1 MSANAQDII
10 RIAKEFAEEA
20 YWDLQVAKRLIENLK
35 LDTCSTND
43 EVFYIGRRVLYM
55 LQQASEKIAKAFL
68 LAYFKSWIEPLIKT
82 VDKEISKADKN
93 KYAEILELHKKLK
106 SLNDKLKPKKIRHAP
121 HKTFLH
127 VICDIYEVFYKE
139 KNYLIKYVQFIFD
152 EFFKQSLEDYLR
164 NYIEKLELPQDIREN
179 IERMCRER
187 KFVEESF
194 PYINKEKLEG
204 FKLLKENYKLLREKF
219 TATEQQIMEI
229 IKSSLNIKEDIWKA
243 IEPRV
248 VTYIKNIYIYLPFS
262 SYLFAYLSNVYLCLA
277 LYETAGRY
285 PELINNVGNR
295 EKICQDIEKL
305 KLIEEEVEFLVTTIK
320 AGVEELASLI

>member
-1 MSANAQDII
+1 MSANAQARI
-10 RIAKEFAEEA
+10 RIARDFAKEA
-20 YWDLQVAKRLIENLK
+20 YWDLQIAKRLIENLK
-35 LDTCSTND
+35 LDTCSNND

-82 VDKEISKADKN
+82 VDKEISKADEN
-93 KYAEILELHKKLK
+93 KYAEILELHEKLK
-106 SLNDKLKPKKIRHAP
+106 TLNDKLKPKKIRHAQ
-121 HKTFLH
+121 HKTFLD
-127 VICDIYEVFYKE
+127 VICGIYEVFYKE
-139 KNYLIKYVQFIFD
+139 KNYIIKYVQFIFD
-152 EFFKQSLEDYLR
+152 KFFKRSLEDYLR

-179 IERMCRER
+179 IEHMCRER

-204 FKLLKENYKLLREKF
+204 FKLLKENYKLLREQMYESLKKS

-277 LYETAGRY
+277 MYETAGRY

-295 EKICQDIEKL
+295 KKICQNIEKL
-305 KLIEEEVEFLVTTIK
+305 
-320 AGVEELASLI
+320 